1 LKVVSSLEDLR
12 RARSELEGPV
22 GFVPTM
28 GALHR
33 GHQTLMES
41 AKERC
46 RSVVVSVFVNPTQF
60 GPGEDFQEYPRTG
73 ETDRSLCER
82 TGVDVVWFPEVDTL
96 YPKGHQTV
104 VRVDPLQSKFEG
116 ASRPG
121 HFQGVATVV
130 CKLFGAVQADFA
142 FFGEKDL
149 QQLTVIKRMVA
160 DLLIPTGVIGLP
172 TVRESDGLALSSR
185 NRYLTAEQRE
195 KAPLIHRALAGVAEE
210 FGGGER
216 SARRLR
222 GKFLR
227 ILATWEEADVER
239 FDLLDFQLTHRFQGE
254 EEFEGGY
261 CSVAVRVGK
270 VRLIDNIKI
279 CS

>member
-1 LKVVSSLEDLR
+1 
-12 RARSELEGPV
+12 
-22 GFVPTM
+22 M

-46 RSVVVSVFVNPTQF
+46 RSVVVSIFVNPTQF

-73 ETDRSLCER
+73 EADRNLCER

-104 VRVDPLQSKFEG
+104 VRVEPLQSKFEG

-149 QQLTVIKRMVA
+149 QQLTVIKRVVA
-160 DLLIPTGVIGLP
+160 DLLMPTAIIGVP
-172 TVRESDGLALSSR
+172 TVREPNGLALSSR
-185 NRYLTAEQRE
+185 NRYLTTEQRE
-195 KAPLIHRALAGVAEE
+195 KAPLIHRALTSVAEE
-210 FGGGER
+210 FGAGER

-239 FDLLDFQLTHRFQGE
+239 FDLLDFQLNHRFQGE

-270 VRLIDNIKI
+270 VRLIDNIKV